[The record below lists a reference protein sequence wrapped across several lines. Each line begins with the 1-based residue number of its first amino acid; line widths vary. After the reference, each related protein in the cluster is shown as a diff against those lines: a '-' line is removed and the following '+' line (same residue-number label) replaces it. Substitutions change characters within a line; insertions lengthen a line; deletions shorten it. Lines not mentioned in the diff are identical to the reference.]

1 MPKLLNRFPALL
13 VFMTVALAVPLL
25 AADRAEFNPC
35 KLLAAEK
42 IREVQG
48 SKPISSRSSSNDDGS
63 LASAQC
69 FYTLSPFT
77 NSVSVQ
83 VLSRSPRDRMEV
95 RDFWN
100 SKFHPEPDSEP
111 SKGREHEG
119 LHPSPARGED
129 EGERH
134 QLPRPLPEIGDEAFW
149 EDTGHGGGAIYVLQ
163 GKYVLRISLGGK
175 DEVQAKIS
183 KASILAK
190 AALPHLPK

>member
-1 MPKLLNRFPALL
+1 MNRSPALL
-13 VFMTVALAVPLL
+13 VLVTVILAVPLL
-25 AADRAEFNPC
+25 AADREEFNPC

-48 SKPISSRSSSNDDGS
+48 SKPISTRSSSNDDGS

-83 VLSRSPRDRMEV
+83 VLSRSRQDRMEV

-100 SKFHPEPDSEP
+100 SKFHPQADSEE
-111 SKGREHEG
+111 SKGQEHEG
-119 LHPSPARGED
+119 LHPSPARGE
-129 EGERH
+129 ESERK
-134 QLPRPLPEIGDEAFW
+134 QLPRPLPKIGDEAFW

-163 GKYVLRISLGGK
+163 GQVRVAQPGW
-175 DEVQAKIS
+175 QR
-183 KASILAK
+183 
-190 AALPHLPK
+190 